1 MKTVVP
7 AFKQLETSV
16 TPRIEVTYVSQCNLC
31 SSAPKRE
38 KVLSYTFSPL
48 NIGPKVV
55 KNGVKRLPGYF
66 SHQAW
71 VKILYCV
78 NDFKQNTQGFKC
90 FHKYIKRQINLH
102 FLHT

>member
-48 NIGPKVV
+48 NIGPKGSKEWGKKTPRV
-55 KNGVKRLPGYF
+55 
-66 SHQAW
+66 
-71 VKILYCV
+71 
-78 NDFKQNTQGFKC
+78 
-90 FHKYIKRQINLH
+90 
-102 FLHT
+102 FLTSSLG